1 VGGKT
6 ATSTQ
11 QVAIPSQVLA
21 QYQSVNQQ
29 AEQTAQTPFQSYSG
43 EFVAP
48 VNTQQNAGIAG
59 TNAYANEAQPY
70 YGAAT
75 GVLGGAQAATAPIN
89 QAAES
94 QTSASSAPLTS
105 QQIDQYLSP
114 YLKDVVGS
122 EAAVLNQN
130 NQQQQAG
137 QLGNAIRSG
146 AFGGDRTG
154 VAAANLEEQQNLA
167 NANIYSNLLNT
178 GYNTALNTATTEQ
191 GIGLQ
196 GAQQLAGIGQTAYG
210 EGANTASELG
220 VLGSGAQS
228 AGLSG
233 AQAQIAAGT
242 VQQQTQQAQDT
253 AEYNQFLQQQ
263 SYPFQVDQFLASI
276 AEGTGALSGSTTT
289 TRQPGGF
296 FSDERLKEDM
306 EPIGK
311 TFDGQPIYR
320 YKMKGDSRDRI
331 GLSAQETEKKHP
343 DAVGLAGG
351 FRWVDYGKATD
362 EAANRGHFYAGG
374 LARRRIYAY
383 GGAPDGGGLDS
394 VLAAQQSMYA
404 TGQNGQQQHR
414 DIQAPASSHQ
424 LTVASGTPTPGASGS
439 SHVSQAVGLGKDV
452 YKGYKWATKSSTP
465 SSTANPDPGNTAGA
479 PAPSTTPSGVT
490 TNFETPAEAPSST
503 TTFDAG
509 LQGADASGLGAA
521 DTASVA
527 APAAGDAAAGA
538 GAADAGAGAAGG
550 VAAGAAGEA
559 AAGAASGAIAGGAAD
574 AAGSEAAALAAEYA
588 AAYAAAAA
596 AAAKRGGR
604 IRGKFADGG
613 TPYETSGDQLDIP
626 VDNQA
631 NAHLQSP
638 GALEKRP
645 TGMQILMK
653 GGQPDQAMNTTGSIF
668 SNEALARGGVAG
680 RHGYDDGGVPT
691 DDSDASPEIATDA
704 DRGAGVVGKTG
715 ADSGGLWNTIKK
727 HATAENVI
735 PILTGLAAMG
745 TAPTR
750 SPGVALAAGLGAG
763 SQSYLDT
770 RASLARTAEEQQK
783 AQSKQIENQLAALK
797 LGVAKN
803 ALTPQAGATQAGAVV
818 PRQTAPSS
826 PQASTPDAAQTA
838 GGLAAQYR
846 HKFFVNTARTPEE
859 QAAKDEAIKKD
870 WAVGGTMFQTQ
881 ADNDYQARV
890 QRDQLNARNAAQ
902 QMMDSRYAQYNDPNA
917 SPADKQVALAHYNAG
932 RQWTGDETEI
942 QGGVVKN
949 KRTNLPEIGAIAQ
962 QGFTPGDEASVM
974 AKVQELVEV
983 PNSDGTKTQMPW
995 WRANHFPS
1003 PLAAKKS
1010 IMVNSTAPNAASAA
1024 IQTPGGAPQSGRGT
1038 PPAVPTGNNPSD
1050 ITQGT
1055 TQSPI
1060 ALEQQKMNLAAVEN
1074 ARAVGDQAPNNRN
1087 INQHL
1092 LQLSEIT
1099 RSGPGT
1105 AAVQKIAAALNMPSG
1120 ARYQEINAY
1129 LDRQAASQA
1138 LAMGVPHTN
1147 AGLAASQSATGTTEY
1162 NPDALQEKVKYADA
1176 LNSGTMAYREGLDK
1190 AIGTTGTP
1198 NLQKYQSFRSAWA
1211 KNFDPDI
1218 YRVEDAQ
1225 RRGDTE
1231 DLKAI
1236 RARLGSRGMK
1246 ALAQKS
1252 ANLRALENGQIPP

>member
-1 VGGKT
+1 MGGKT

-11 QVAIPSQVLA
+11 QVAIPPQVLA

-29 AEQTAQTPFQSYSG
+29 AEQTAQTPFQSYGG

-48 VNTQQNAGIAG
+48 VNAQQNAGIAG

-75 GVLGGAQAATAPIN
+75 GVLGGSQAATAPVN

-137 QLGNAIRSG
+137 QLGDAIRSG

-154 VAAANLEEQQNLA
+154 IAAANLEEQQNIS
-167 NANIYSNLLNT
+167 NAQIYSGLLNT
-178 GYNTALNTATTEQ
+178 GFNTALGTATTEQ

-196 GAQQLAGIGQTAYG
+196 GAQQLSGIGQTAYG
-210 EGANTASELG
+210 EGANTASELAA
-220 VLGSGAQS
+220 LGSGAQS

-233 AQAQIAAGT
+233 SQAQIAAGT

-296 FSDERLKEDM
+296 FSDERIKEDM

-331 GLSAQETEKKHP
+331 GLSAQQVEKKHP

-362 EAANRGHFYAGG
+362 EAANRGHFYEGG
-374 LARRRIYAY
+374 VARRRIYAY

-394 VLAAQQSMYA
+394 VLAAQQNMYA
-404 TGQNGQQQHR
+404 SGQNGQQHR

-439 SHVSQAVGLGKDV
+439 SHISQAVGLGKDA
-452 YKGYKWATKSSTP
+452 YKGYKWATKPSASS
-465 SSTANPDPGNTAGA
+465 SAANPDPGNIAGA
-479 PAPSTTPSGVT
+479 PSPSTAPSGVT
-490 TNFETPAEAPSST
+490 TNFEAPADASSST

-509 LQGADASGLGAA
+509 LQGADTSGLGAA
-521 DTASVA
+521 DAA

-538 GAADAGAGAAGG
+538 GAADAGAGAASG
-550 VAAGAAGEA
+550 VAAGAAGDA
-559 AAGAASGAIAGGAAD
+559 AAGAATGAVAAGAAD

-613 TPYETSGDQLDIP
+613 MPYETNGDQLDIP
-626 VDNQA
+626 VEDQA

-638 GALEKRP
+638 GPLEKRP
-645 TGMQILMK
+645 TGLQILMK
-653 GGQPDQAMNTTGSIF
+653 GGQPDQAMSTTGSIF
-668 SNEALARGGVAG
+668 SNEALAQGGVAG
-680 RHGYDDGGVPT
+680 RRGYDDGGAPT
-691 DDSDASPEIATDA
+691 DDSDTSPEIATDA
-704 DRGAGVVGKTG
+704 DRGAGAPGITG
-715 ADSGGLWNTIKK
+715 GGGLWNAIKK

-770 RASLARTAEEQQK
+770 RASLAKTAEEQQK
-783 AQSKQIENQLAALK
+783 AKAAEIANQLATLK

-803 ALTPQAGATQAGAVV
+803 ALVSQPAQASTAA
-818 PRQTAPSS
+818 PRQTPPS
-826 PQASTPDAAQTA
+826 ASQPATSDAAQTA
-838 GGLAAQYR
+838 AGLAGQYR
-846 HKFFVNTARTPEE
+846 QQFFVNTARTPEE

-881 ADNDYQARV
+881 ADNDYESRV
-890 QRDQLNARNAAQ
+890 KRDQLNARNAAQ
-902 QMMDSRYAQYNDPNA
+902 QMMDARYAQYNDPNA
-917 SPADKQVALAHYNAG
+917 SPAEKQIALAHYNAG

-962 QGFTPGDEASVM
+962 QGFTPSDEATVM

-995 WRANHFPS
+995 WRANHFPT
-1003 PLAAKKS
+1003 PLAAKNS
-1010 IMVNSTAPNAASAA
+1010 IMVNSTATDAIPGAIPTPSSASRSDR
-1024 IQTPGGAPQSGRGT
+1024 GAPPIAQAST
-1038 PPAVPTGNNPSD
+1038 NPPAV
-1050 ITQGT
+1050 TQGT

-1060 ALEQQKMNLAAVEN
+1060 ALEQQKLNLAAVEN

-1087 INQHL
+1087 INQQL
-1092 LQLSEIT
+1092 LQLSAAT
-1099 RSGPGT
+1099 DTGPMTGKVQKL
-1105 AAVQKIAAALNMPSG
+1105 AAVLGLPSG
-1120 ARYQEINAY
+1120 SRYQEINAY

-1147 AGLAASQSATGTTEY
+1147 AGLAASQTATGTTEY
-1162 NPDALQEKVKYADA
+1162 TPQALQEKVKYADA

-1190 AIGTTGTP
+1190 AIGTAGTP
-1198 NLQKYQSFRSAWA
+1198 NLQKYQTFRSAWA

-1231 DLKAI
+1231 ELKAI

-1252 ANLRALENGQIPP
+1252 VNLRALENGQIPP